1 LSIGGIFIRKYMA
14 FALAIVIT
22 LVLFLVFISHKISN
36 QKEID
41 VRKIAW
47 NYIPKT
53 ELPHIIGSWK
63 DAKVYKR
70 PLKQFNMKQVYIV
83 SFPTNENPSLGDY
96 AIYID
101 INTKK
106 FLGIGIRD

>member
-1 LSIGGIFIRKYMA
+1 MV
-14 FALAIVIT
+14 IVM
-22 LVLFLVFISHKISN
+22 VLFLFVGLISKKEAHSISN
-36 QKEID
+36 EKEND

-47 NYIPKT
+47 NYIPKS
-53 ELPHIIGSWK
+53 EIPHIVGSWK

-70 PLKQFNMKQVYIV
+70 PLRQFNMKQVYIV

-106 FLGIGIRD
+106 FLGIGLRD

>member
-1 LSIGGIFIRKYMA
+1 MEGIFIRKYIA
-14 FALAIVIT
+14 FALAIVMT

-36 QKEID
+36 EKETD

-53 ELPHIIGSWK
+53 EMPHIVGSWK

-70 PLKQFNMKQVYIV
+70 PLEQFNMKQVYIV